1 MSRTKRLLD
10 DNSMPQPRLAGL
22 LGISQAHVSRLAN
35 GAKESE
41 QTRRLLDIL
50 ERDIAAG
57 IDVTA
62 SGYRIGFGGGTE
74 KAGEDFRCDALSPAA
89 AADAGSGFLQPG
101 CGGAPV
107 GGPWPPAPLLRITLT
122 DEAEPLFARLSAL
135 AERFPE
141 FGEGLLGL
149 VEAGEEIFEIDLD
162 PRAASGADKM
172 TLRLKPGNAV
182 LALFAATGAGDLN
195 DLLATETG
203 HDAPPAEVASINTPA
218 AAAQAHTAG
227 DAP

>member
-1 MSRTKRLLD
+1 MVLSRCERL
-10 DNSMPQPRLAGL
+10 RLALRVSQPQFATL
-22 LGISQAHVSRLAN
+22 LGVSQQTVSRMEN
-35 GAKESE
+35 GQSE
-41 QTRRLLDIL
+41 AGPVSILLDII

-74 KAGEDFRCDALSPAA
+74 KAGEDFRCGETLT
-89 AADAGSGFLQPG
+89 
-101 CGGAPV
+101 
-107 GGPWPPAPLLRITLT
+107 PPAPLLRITLT

-195 DLLATETG
+195 ALLATETG

-218 AAAQAHTAG
+218 AAAQAQPVG